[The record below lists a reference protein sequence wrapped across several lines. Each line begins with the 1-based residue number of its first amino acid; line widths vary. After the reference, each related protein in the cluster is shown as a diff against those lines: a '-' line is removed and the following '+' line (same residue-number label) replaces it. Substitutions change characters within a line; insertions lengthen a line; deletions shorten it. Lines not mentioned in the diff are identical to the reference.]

1 MFKILMLS
9 KITISLTTFVNNTDN
24 VHVSDLAY
32 YFFYKKVI
40 YTAVRPMFNN
50 CFFKYVV
57 VETLLCNI
65 RTGLSVISW

>member
-9 KITISLTTFVNNTDN
+9 KITICLTTFVNNTDN
-24 VHVSDLAY
+24 VHVNDLAY

-40 YTAVRPMFNN
+40 YTVVRPMFNN